1 MLNVGRAEGF
11 RVTRPRLEGRV
22 TGFRFWI
29 VSRERKNKKPLE
41 KRSPV
46 PKVDI
51 DRKKKSS
58 QASPERSAS
67 CRDLTEVDVPAL

>member
-1 MLNVGRAEGF
+1 MLNVGRAEG
-11 RVTRPRLEGRV
+11 LDGRV

-41 KRSPV
+41 KRSLV

-51 DRKKKSS
+51 DRKKNPPKPPLKG
-58 QASPERSAS
+58 AP
-67 CRDLTEVDVPAL
+67 PAGT

>member
-11 RVTRPRLEGRV
+11 RVTRPRLEERV

-41 KRSPV
+41 KRSLV

-51 DRKKKSS
+51 DRKKKS
-58 QASPERSAS
+58 SPERSAS